1 MGMDVKFTDNSMR
14 VCAEIEAAITAG
26 LHEAGGEFLAQV
38 VRNTRE
44 NKFHDGG
51 DTKKSFDYKVVG
63 DTVYVGSNAENAIWE
78 EYGTGIHAEKGDGR
92 KTPWV
97 YYDPAAD
104 SYFTTKGK
112 KGTRALRKAMN
123 DKAPVA
129 KKIIETKLGAI
140 E

>member
-38 VRNTRE
+38 QRNTRR
-44 NKFHDGG
+44 DTG
-51 DTKKSFDYKVVG
+51 DTARSFDYKVEG

-78 EYGTGIHAEKGDGR
+78 EYGTGIHAEAGDGR

-97 YYDPAAD
+97 YKDRHGK
-104 SYFTTKGK
+104 FHTTQGK